1 MGGPCRIAAQ
11 TEVGAAKLPKYCCGP
26 PGLLSRLH
34 MVTSPRHI
42 QKERFARPFLF
53 RSFLLMK
60 YKIRCVK
67 LLVRTIRTSI
77 SKQFTYA
84 VIEVTAL
91 DLPWGVMQYPPPP
104 SLLQSSSPQ
113 QPKIRPAYGR
123 QIPNAGVGVSSR
135 YTIRQRRALASF
147 FAALNA
153 RNAPMAS
160 GKNSRTATG
169 PAAPNPL
176 RSPAV
181 TL

>member
-67 LLVRTIRTSI
+67 LLLVRTIRTSI
-77 SKQFTYA
+77 SKQLLTA

-104 SLLQSSSPQ
+104 PIPSPKFVPPTTQ
-113 QPKIRPAYGR
+113 NTARVWKADPQRGCRVSVPDIPFVNEGR
-123 QIPNAGVGVSSR
+123 WQASSR
-135 YTIRQRRALASF
+135 R
-147 FAALNA
+147 
-153 RNAPMAS
+153 
-160 GKNSRTATG
+160 
-169 PAAPNPL
+169 
-176 RSPAV
+176 
-181 TL
+181 

>member
-77 SKQFTYA
+77 SKQLLTA

-91 DLPWGVMQYPPPP
+91 DLPWGVMQYPPHPFSKVRPP
-104 SLLQSSSPQ
+104 NNPKYGPRMEGRSPT
-113 QPKIRPAYGR
+113 R
-123 QIPNAGVGVSSR
+123 VSGVSAR

-147 FAALNA
+147 LAALNA